1 MAQSVTDTRYHAAKT
16 YIESGSIKGYKEI
29 FDIIPKSVIVR
40 DSGINYVR
48 LRNKIAHPDKFS
60 VKDIVVISRLLGVDS
75 RKLYDLLAKEVEKP
89 VKKKAT

>member
-48 LRNKIAHPDKFS
+48 LTNKILHPDKFS
-60 VKDIVVISRLLGVDS
+60 VKDILTISKLIGIDS
-75 RKLYDLLAKEVEKP
+75 RRLYDLIAQAIEKP
-89 VKKKAT
+89 GRKKG